1 MKLPSD
7 ALIAMEKLTS
17 YLLRMR
23 VEDDKSRF
31 LAGAGYTLENPDR
44 LMHDIQS
51 QLLPLPAEFLE
62 LTEYGLKYRIRGTLS
77 GPNGREL
84 PVDSIW
90 MTEDTTQRT
99 KFITLYPTHR

>member
-44 LMHDIQS
+44 LI
-51 QLLPLPAEFLE
+51 
-62 LTEYGLKYRIRGTLS
+62 
-77 GPNGREL
+77 
-84 PVDSIW
+84 
-90 MTEDTTQRT
+90 
-99 KFITLYPTHR
+99 PTP